1 MNRAGLCEAVRQRLI
16 RLPAPFEHA
25 FGVVPL
31 PPPSD
36 PPDLRPVF
44 RQLEAATRAMERARV
59 LAAELRS
66 PYLVSRVLPRRE
78 AVASSAVEGTHSTLD
93 ELLTAEEADET
104 PNDAT
109 AQVRDYALALE
120 GHLPE
125 AARCGR
131 AIFTEEL
138 VQGLHRA
145 VMAADP
151 HYVDRPGE
159 WRTRVVWIGGQGDIS
174 RSVFNPPPPADVAR
188 CLADSL
194 AYLRCEGGEDLSQHL
209 VTRMAV
215 AHAHFEAVHPF
226 RDGNGRVGRLLMPLM
241 MAAEGV
247 TPLYLAPYVEAH
259 KPAYMA
265 ALKAAQQRLAWHE
278 IVGFFCD
285 AVVATVEDLQE
296 MRRALEA
303 QREAWAGRR
312 RFRAGSASL
321 RALDV
326 VPSYPV
332 LTVKRLAALLDVSI
346 PTATAAV
353 DQLVE
358 AGVLVERTGYRRNR
372 VFVAREVLSVLGG
385 GR

>member
-1 MNRAGLCEAVRQRLI
+1 
-16 RLPAPFEHA
+16 
-25 FGVVPL
+25 
-31 PPPSD
+31 
-36 PPDLRPVF
+36 
-44 RQLEAATRAMERARV
+44 
-59 LAAELRS
+59 LRS

-93 ELLTAEEADET
+93 ELLTAEEADDA

-125 AARCGR
+125 AARRGR

-151 HYVDRPGE
+151 HYADRPGE
-159 WRTRVVWIGGQGDIS
+159 WRSRVVWIGGEGDIS
-174 RSVFNPPPPADVAR
+174 RSVFNPPPPAEVAR
-188 CLADSL
+188 CLADTL
-194 AYLRCEGGEDLSQHL
+194 AYLRCEGGEDRNQHL

-241 MAAEGV
+241 MAAEAV
-247 TPLYLAPYVEAH
+247 PPLYLAPYVEAH

-278 IVGFFCD
+278 IVGFFGD
-285 AVVATVEDLQE
+285 AVVATVEDLQA

-303 QREAWAGRR
+303 LREAWAGRR
-312 RFRAGSASL
+312 RFRAGAASL

-358 AGVLVERTGYRRNR
+358 AGVLTERTGYRRNR
-372 VFVAREVLSVLGG
+372 VFVAREVLAVLENK
-385 GR
+385 R